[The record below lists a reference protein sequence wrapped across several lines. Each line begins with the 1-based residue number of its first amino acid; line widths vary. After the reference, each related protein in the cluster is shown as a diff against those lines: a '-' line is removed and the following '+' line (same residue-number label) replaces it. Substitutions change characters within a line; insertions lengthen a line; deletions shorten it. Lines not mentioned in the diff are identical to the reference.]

1 MLTRK
6 EQTMA
11 ISKRVLTM
19 LLAFAPVLF
28 TFGCGNYG
36 KVEQGRVI
44 AFDKH
49 SGTVTVI
56 RDSAASTN
64 KPKNDVLPPIT
75 VKIPDNPE
83 EMGPA
88 PAVGKRLLFDTDK
101 RMIVVFDA
109 VAGNIKTIT
118 YKPLMEVAN
127 VGRDDSR
134 VKGVHFPI
142 IDKQNKAI
150 TIYSTR
156 DRKLVKFT
164 LADEYFS
171 LPDDTWQAGDDVR
184 YYYKQPGKALRMM
197 NVSRTDVMK
206 G

>member
-1 MLTRK
+1 
-6 EQTMA
+6 MA

-28 TFGCGNYG
+28 TFGCSNYG
-36 KVEQGRVI
+36 KVDQGRAI

-49 SGTVTVI
+49 SGLVTVI

-64 KPKNDVLPPIT
+64 KPKNDMLPPVI
-75 VKIPDNPE
+75 VKIPDDPE

-101 RMIVVFDA
+101 RIIVVFDA
-109 VAGNIKTIT
+109 AAGSIKTIT
-118 YKPLMEVAN
+118 YQPLLEVAN
-127 VGRDDSR
+127 VGKDDAR

-164 LADEYFS
+164 LADEHFA